1 MYPDSESN
9 QSIGFAGLASH
20 EKNTIECVQ
29 RIYPHRLS
37 RVRDIADPREAS
49 IIFAD
54 PQTPEGQEALL
65 RSDVYVIAVQDRR
78 QPMEQG
84 ADEVLYR
91 PLRPRA
97 VLESLNCIEQR
108 PSAALAP
115 KLVSESGEL
124 HQILRNVLADDSNRQ
139 PIVLSEKGQPW
150 LVVDPARDRIRGDLE
165 HLNAERLLAKDRYVF
180 NRVSQE
186 EASRLLDSEQEA
198 PLYRAM
204 WRLASEL
211 GGRARLFGDD
221 HTALIRFQRWPNF
234 SETRVAGKFLRA
246 VSLIR
251 HNSFTVSDACMK
263 TGLSEPALLVLLNGS
278 WLTGEL
284 CLDSGAERRV
294 PNIPS
299 KPGSVNASV
308 LARIRSRLSGA

>member
-1 MYPDSESN
+1 MYPDTESN

-37 RVRDIADPREAS
+37 SVRDIAEPHAAS

-54 PQTPEGQEALL
+54 PQTSEGQAALL
-65 RSDVYVIAVQDRR
+65 RSDVYVIAIQDRR

-84 ADEVLYR
+84 ADDVLYR

-97 VLESLNCIEQR
+97 VLDSLNRVEQR
-108 PSAALAP
+108 PSAALTP

-124 HQILRNVLADDSNRQ
+124 HQILRNVIADDSNRQ
-139 PIVLSEKGQPW
+139 PIVLSEQGQPW
-150 LVVDPARDRIRGDLE
+150 LVVDPARDRIRGHLE
-165 HLNAERLLAKDRYVF
+165 HLNEERLLTRDRHVF
-180 NRVSQE
+180 NRVTPE
-186 EASRLLDSEQEA
+186 EASRILESEQEA
-198 PLYRAM
+198 PLYRTM
-204 WRLASEL
+204 WKLAYEL
-211 GGRARLFGDD
+211 GGRARLFGND
-221 HTALIRFQRWPNF
+221 HTALIKFERWPNF

-251 HNSFTVSDACMK
+251 HNSFTVSDARMK

-284 CLDSGAERRV
+284 CLDSETERGASKV
-294 PNIPS
+294 PS
-299 KPGSVNASV
+299 KPGGVNSSV